1 MGCRKWLVR
10 GLVFSALG
18 GLGLTAVLY
27 QVWTCPAAMRGQ
39 VLAKLGARF
48 VGATVSVES
57 AHLRLLGGTAVREV
71 RLARRGGVD
80 NRDLLYVPSGVI
92 YHDKERLLGG
102 TLALRKME
110 LDHPVIRLA
119 RGRDGRLN
127 WQGVLGPVELNERV
141 PTIVIRHGT
150 LLVEDC
156 VDRPGTPLVEMQ
168 DVCVTIVNDPLDTL
182 VIEGAARTDLAGPVK
197 VSARLQRHT
206 DILTANLQLPAVP
219 VGPPL
224 VQRLAFL
231 QPEAA
236 AHVHQLS
243 GRGSVRAALTYRP
256 RASPA
261 VNYDVSVSLS
271 DGKFSHARLPFAL
284 EGVEASAR
292 CIDGKVPLARL
303 TASFPAPYG
312 PGRIETSV
320 RDLVCPPPADDKSLS
335 VEPEDCA
342 READVKV
349 EHLVVGAHLLGQ
361 LPAPAPEIENDYHPD
376 GPVSV
381 SCSFRREGPGHWRKD
396 WVIRAEGARGKF
408 HKFAYELERLTGAI
422 EMTTRSDHNNDAAVH
437 LVGYS
442 EGRPVAITGEIHGP
456 KATSAI
462 NFEIA
467 ADRVPLDGKL
477 FEALPADGPNSARKI
492 AREFLPRRSRELG
505 LDRAPMGVADVRAT
519 VHRQAG
525 HSEFQNRFLI
535 TFHDSAVQYDL
546 FPLPLEHAS
555 GVLEVRP
562 NDHWECRGFRGEH
575 AGGEVRVECHSEHLA
590 PAADNPTPGHTDRVI
605 VDVQGRDVP
614 IDDDFEQALAP
625 PAAPGRA
632 ALQKTFQTLALNG
645 RLSFGAHV
653 EDRPGQPQDFDAT
666 VAVRGCSM
674 KPAFFRY
681 AMNDVGGTV
690 RYVRNRPDEHRPD
703 HVYLTELS
711 ARHGSTSLAMTKGE
725 ITLKAGG
732 GYYGHF
738 LGVRGTAVR
747 ADADLLAALP
757 QTVRKGLDSL
767 KLETPVDVS
776 TELKVDAGADP
787 AVPPVIWWD
796 GGARLHDARLR
807 VGVDL
812 KGVEGTV
819 CCCGR
824 HDGHQLDEGL
834 VGNLLLSQASVFG
847 QPVRNVRGQ
856 FEVAPDTPET
866 FRVRNLAGELFS
878 GTIGGQALV
887 TTGPVPKY
895 EVVLHAMGIDLEQF
909 GRHNLGAGIELQ
921 GPVTASLALWGEGQ
935 EITGLKGNGQVG
947 LASGKLY
954 RLPLLL
960 DLIKA
965 FGLRLPDRTAFEQAH
980 LDFAIDGP
988 QVQVRKLELYGNAV
1002 SLRGQGTLTID
1013 GSDLNLD
1020 FNADWARFG
1029 QVLPTGVS
1037 ALPRALSDQLLKI
1050 KLRGSFGAPRFEK
1063 ELIPGVIE
1071 PVKRVFAGNG
1081 V

>member
-1 MGCRKWLVR
+1 MG
-10 GLVFSALG
+10 
-18 GLGLTAVLY
+18 
-27 QVWTCPAAMRGQ
+27 
-39 VLAKLGARF
+39 
-48 VGATVSVES
+48 
-57 AHLRLLGGTAVREV
+57 
-71 RLARRGGVD
+71 
-80 NRDLLYVPSGVI
+80 
-92 YHDKERLLGG
+92 
-102 TLALRKME
+102 
-110 LDHPVIRLA
+110 
-119 RGRDGRLN
+119 
-127 WQGVLGPVELNERV
+127 
-141 PTIVIRHGT
+141 
-150 LLVEDC
+150 
-156 VDRPGTPLVEMQ
+156 
-168 DVCVTIVNDPLDTL
+168 TL
-182 VIEGAARTDLAGPVK
+182 VIEGVARSDVAGPVK
-197 VSARLQRHT
+197 VSARLQRPT
-206 DILTANLQLPAVP
+206 DVVSATVQLPSVP

-224 VQRLAFL
+224 IQRLTFL
-231 QPEAA
+231 QPETA
-236 AHVHQLS
+236 AHLRQLS

-256 RASPA
+256 RATPA
-261 VNYDVSVSLS
+261 INYDVAVSLS
-271 DGKFSHARLPFAL
+271 DGKFSHARLPFPL
-284 EGVEASAR
+284 ENVVASAR
-292 CIDGKVPLARL
+292 CVDGAVPVAKLS
-303 TASFPAPYG
+303 ASFPAPYG

-320 RDLVCPPPADDKSLS
+320 RDLVYPLPADDKSLS
-335 VEPEDCA
+335 VEPEAFA

-349 EHLVVGAHLLGQ
+349 EHLVVGPHLLAQ
-361 LPAPAPEIENDYHPD
+361 LPAPAPEIDGDYHPD
-376 GPVSV
+376 GPMSV
-381 SCSFRREGPGHWRKD
+381 SCAFRRESPRRWRKD

-408 HKFAYELERLTGAI
+408 HKFAYELERITGTI

-442 EGRPVAITGEIHGP
+442 EGRPVAIKGEIHGP

-462 NFEIA
+462 DFQIA

-477 FEALPADGPNSARKI
+477 LEALPGDGPNSARKI

-505 LDRAPMGVADVRAT
+505 LDRAPMGSADVRAT
-519 VHRQAG
+519 VHRRGGQT
-525 HSEFQNRFLI
+525 EFENRFLL
-535 TFHDSAVQYDL
+535 TFHDSAVLYDL

-555 GVLEVRP
+555 AVLDIRP
-562 NDHWECRGFRGEH
+562 HDHWECHGFRGEH
-575 AGGEVRVECHSEHLA
+575 AGGEVRVECHSEPVA
-590 PAADNPTPGHTDRVI
+590 PPADNPAPARMDRII

-614 IDDDFEQALAP
+614 IDADFEQALAP
-625 PAAPGRA
+625 PVAPGRA

-645 RLSFGAHV
+645 RLSFNAHV
-653 EDRPGQPQDFDAT
+653 EDRPGQAQDFDAT
-666 VAVRGCSM
+666 VAVRGCTM

-690 RYVRNRPDEHRPD
+690 RYVRNRPEEHRPD
-703 HVYLTELS
+703 HVYLTGLT
-711 ARHGSTSLAMTKGE
+711 AGHGQTSLGMTRGE
-725 ITLKAGG
+725 ITLKPGG

-738 LGVRGTAVR
+738 EGVRGTALR

-757 QTVRKGLDSL
+757 PTVRKGLDAL
-767 KLETPVDVS
+767 KLETPVDVA
-776 TELKVDAGADP
+776 TELRVDAAADP
-787 AVPPVIWWD
+787 AAPPVIWWD
-796 GGARLHDARLR
+796 GGARLHDARLK
-807 VGVDL
+807 VGVEL

-834 VGNLLLSQASVFG
+834 VGNLLLSQALVFG

-878 GTIGGQALV
+878 GTIGGQALIA
-887 TTGPVPKY
+887 TGPVPHY

-921 GPVTASLALWGEGQ
+921 GPVTASLALWGEGP

-947 LASGKLY
+947 VASGKLY

-960 DLIKA
+960 DVIKA

-980 LDFAIDGP
+980 LDFGIDGS

-1002 SLRGQGTLTID
+1002 SLRGQGSLNLD

-1050 KLRGSFGAPRFEK
+1050 KLRGSLGAPRFEK
-1063 ELIPGVIE
+1063 EIVPGVIE